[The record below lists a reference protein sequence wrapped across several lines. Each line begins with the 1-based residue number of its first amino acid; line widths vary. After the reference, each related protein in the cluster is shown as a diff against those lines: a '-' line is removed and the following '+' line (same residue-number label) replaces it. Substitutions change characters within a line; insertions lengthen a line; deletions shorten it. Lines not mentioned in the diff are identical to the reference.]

1 MDDTS
6 SAAPSA
12 GPRRPNAR
20 GQGERL
26 REEIISAAVQML
38 GDLADDEALSLRAV
52 ARAVSISPTSVYLYF
67 PDRDA
72 LVAAAMQRCH
82 AEMVQAADEAEAA
95 HQDPALALRA
105 RILAQAAWV
114 QEHPGLYKV
123 MHESKVGMPFK
134 EVLFTRT
141 TAAVQRCM
149 DAGVAPPGDAATVA
163 LDLRTAVIGMLSL
176 RINEPDLPWPPFPEQ
191 ADRFLSKLVGLA
203 PRQTRAGL
211 DPCAAAA
218 DAGSFRAA
226 QVTPGGRE
234 LPDADVAAGLLGCH
248 ADGLGEGR
256 EGELHLG
263 ELLDVHASTHRGRH
277 HLDGFGRVLTEHMG
291 AQDRVAAPVS
301 DQLAEPA
308 GPAVGHRPDQ
318 VVVPGNAHGDVV
330 TCGGLLLGQ
339 ADPAILGV
347 GEAAAGHHIVSG
359 LAGWAV
365 DGVPCRDASFEPGTL
380 DEL

>member
-1 MDDTS
+1 MDDTT
-6 SAAPSA
+6 SAGLSA

-38 GDLADDEALSLRAV
+38 GDLADDESLSLRAV

-82 AEMVQAADEAEAA
+82 ADMVQAADEAESA
-95 HQDPALALRA
+95 HQDPALGLRA

-114 QEHPGLYKV
+114 QQHPGIYKV

-149 DAGVAPPGDAATVA
+149 DAGVAAPGDAATVA

-203 PRQTRAGL
+203 P
-211 DPCAAAA
+211 
-218 DAGSFRAA
+218 
-226 QVTPGGRE
+226 
-234 LPDADVAAGLLGCH
+234 
-248 ADGLGEGR
+248 
-256 EGELHLG
+256 
-263 ELLDVHASTHRGRH
+263 
-277 HLDGFGRVLTEHMG
+277 
-291 AQDRVAAPVS
+291 
-301 DQLAEPA
+301 PA
-308 GPAVGHRPDQ
+308 GETTVS
-318 VVVPGNAHGDVV
+318 
-330 TCGGLLLGQ
+330 Q
-339 ADPAILGV
+339 AK
-347 GEAAAGHHIVSG
+347 
-359 LAGWAV
+359 
-365 DGVPCRDASFEPGTL
+365 
-380 DEL
+380 

>member
-1 MDDTS
+1 MDDTT
-6 SAAPSA
+6 SAVLPA

-38 GDLADDEALSLRAV
+38 GELADDEALSLRAV

-82 AEMVQAADEAEAA
+82 TDMVQAADEAEAA
-95 HQDPALALRA
+95 HEDPALGLRA

-114 QEHPGLYKV
+114 QDHPGLYKV

-134 EVLFTRT
+134 EILFTRT

-191 ADRFLSKLVGLA
+191 ADRFLAKLVGL
-203 PRQTRAGL
+203 TTL
-211 DPCAAAA
+211 
-218 DAGSFRAA
+218 A
-226 QVTPGGRE
+226 QQ
-234 LPDADVAAGLLGCH
+234 
-248 ADGLGEGR
+248 
-256 EGELHLG
+256 
-263 ELLDVHASTHRGRH
+263 AS
-277 HLDGFGRVLTEHMG
+277 
-291 AQDRVAAPVS
+291 P
-301 DQLAEPA
+301 PA
-308 GPAVGHRPDQ
+308 
-318 VVVPGNAHGDVV
+318 
-330 TCGGLLLGQ
+330 
-339 ADPAILGV
+339 
-347 GEAAAGHHIVSG
+347 
-359 LAGWAV
+359 W
-365 DGVPCRDASFEPGTL
+365 
-380 DEL
+380 

>member
-1 MDDTS
+1 MDDTT
-6 SAAPSA
+6 SAGLPA

-82 AEMVQAADEAEAA
+82 AEMLQAADEAEAA
-95 HQDPALALRA
+95 HQDPALGLRA

-203 PRQTRAGL
+203 P
-211 DPCAAAA
+211 
-218 DAGSFRAA
+218 
-226 QVTPGGRE
+226 
-234 LPDADVAAGLLGCH
+234 
-248 ADGLGEGR
+248 
-256 EGELHLG
+256 
-263 ELLDVHASTHRGRH
+263 
-277 HLDGFGRVLTEHMG
+277 
-291 AQDRVAAPVS
+291 
-301 DQLAEPA
+301 
-308 GPAVGHRPDQ
+308 
-318 VVVPGNAHGDVV
+318 
-330 TCGGLLLGQ
+330 
-339 ADPAILGV
+339 
-347 GEAAAGHHIVSG
+347 
-359 LAGWAV
+359 LAGETTVSQAK
-365 DGVPCRDASFEPGTL
+365 
-380 DEL
+380 

>member
-1 MDDTS
+1 MDDTTP
-6 SAAPSA
+6 AGLAA

-26 REEIISAAVQML
+26 RQEIISAAVQML

-82 AEMVQAADEAEAA
+82 AEMLQAADKAEAA
-95 HQDPALALRA
+95 HQDPALGLRA

-114 QEHPGLYKV
+114 HEHPGIYKV

-134 EVLFTRT
+134 EALFTRT

-191 ADRFLSKLVGLA
+191 ADRFLAKLVGLA
-203 PRQTRAGL
+203 PR
-211 DPCAAAA
+211 AAE
-218 DAGSFRAA
+218 
-226 QVTPGGRE
+226 T
-234 LPDADVAAGLLGCH
+234 
-248 ADGLGEGR
+248 
-256 EGELHLG
+256 
-263 ELLDVHASTHRGRH
+263 T
-277 HLDGFGRVLTEHMG
+277 
-291 AQDRVAAPVS
+291 
-301 DQLAEPA
+301 
-308 GPAVGHRPDQ
+308 
-318 VVVPGNAHGDVV
+318 VPKAK
-330 TCGGLLLGQ
+330 
-339 ADPAILGV
+339 
-347 GEAAAGHHIVSG
+347 
-359 LAGWAV
+359 
-365 DGVPCRDASFEPGTL
+365 
-380 DEL
+380 